1 MLSMRAIVKYSFP
14 AIIATVA
21 GATIA
26 VAANAPPASI
36 KKQQVT
42 QAQGEAQPAIWVT
55 KVSSFLYQG
64 LTSKYTCNALETQ
77 LKQVLQALG
86 ASKSNLSVRTIGCP
100 DPLTPSY
107 YPGAN
112 ITMTVLQPAEKT
124 TPKALVVP
132 ARWKTVDLKLNQGS
146 RNESG
151 QCELI
156 EAIARSIVPLFTT
169 RNLESRTTCV
179 PNTASATEPTL
190 KVDVLTAEEPRP
202 NS

>member
-1 MLSMRAIVKYSFP
+1 MLSMRAIARYSFP

-36 KKQQVT
+36 NKQQLT
-42 QAQGEAQPAIWVT
+42 QAQSETPSAVWVT
-55 KVSSFLYQG
+55 KVSSFVYQG
-64 LTSKYTCNALETQ
+64 LTSKYTCNALEAQ
-77 LKQVLQALG
+77 IKEVLQVLG
-86 ASKSNLSVRTIGCP
+86 ASKSDLSVRTIGCP

-112 ITMTVLQPAEKT
+112 IKMTVLQPAEKT
-124 TPKALVVP
+124 TPKTLIVP
-132 ARWKTVDLKLNQGS
+132 ARWKTVDLKLNRGS
-146 RNESG
+146 KNESG

-169 RNLESRTTCV
+169 RNLKTQTTCV

>member
-1 MLSMRAIVKYSFP
+1 MLSMRAIARYSFP

-26 VAANAPPASI
+26 VAADAPPASI
-36 KKQQVT
+36 NKQQVT
-42 QAQGEAQPAIWVT
+42 QTQGETQPAVWVT

-64 LTSKYTCNALETQ
+64 LTSKYTCNALEGHVRD
-77 LKQVLQALG
+77 VLQVFG
-86 ASKSNLSVRTIGCP
+86 ASKSDLSVRTIGCP

-112 ITMTVLQPAEKT
+112 IKMMVLQPAEKT
-124 TPKALVVP
+124 TPKALIVP
-132 ARWKTVDLKLNQGS
+132 ARWKTVDLKLNQGR

-156 EAIARSIVPLFTT
+156 EAIAKSIVPLFTT
-169 RNLESRTTCV
+169 RNLVSRTTCV
-179 PNTASATEPTL
+179 PNAASATEPTL

-202 NS
+202 SR